1 MGGVSIR
8 SPRLPLDLR
17 RRNSAIGILLTF
29 PPALAALAATIV
41 YPIGLTLWLSVHGKD
56 YAMTGAG
63 GFAGLANYARL
74 FSLVGIP
81 CGAEPCAWI
90 CSCSLGARSPDRA
103 ARGAGAGPRA
113 QGDADLPRYRSVAAD
128 GRPRGGRPCLAM
140 DVR

>member
-29 PPALAALAATIV
+29 PALAALAATIV

-63 GFAGLANYARL
+63 EFVGLANYARL
-74 FSLVGIP
+74 F
-81 CGAEPCAWI
+81 
-90 CSCSLGARSPDRA
+90 RSPEFLAALSHTLGFVLAALVLEAADRA

-128 GRPRGGRPCLAM
+128 GRARGGCTCLAM